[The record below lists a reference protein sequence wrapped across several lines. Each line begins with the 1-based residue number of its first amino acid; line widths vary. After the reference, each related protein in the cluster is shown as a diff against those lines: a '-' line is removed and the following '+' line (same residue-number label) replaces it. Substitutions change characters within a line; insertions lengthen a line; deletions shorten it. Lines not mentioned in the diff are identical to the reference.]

1 MASCWYGKN
10 RQPITL
16 DWSPVFIRKDTPSVT
31 FNVQANIN
39 LFCPGFAIAN
49 FCSVVRSCFRKAF
62 EVKNATMSAPV
73 NPTAPPSYDEA
84 TVMDPAYPPPQPQY
98 QGQYPP
104 QEAYPQ
110 GSAAY
115 PPGEPY
121 PPAQGAYPPGE
132 AYPPSS
138 GYSAP
143 PPAQAPPPATSYGSA
158 TGDVEGGFTAAR
170 SLSDKDVRRKFIMK
184 VYLILTLQLAVTFG
198 TVCLFFFVE
207 PVRTYVLGSPGLYWA
222 SYGVFLVVYIV
233 LACCGEFRRKTPHNY
248 IALTIFTISLSYLTG
263 TIACTYYETGG
274 QTVLI
279 ALAITGGV
287 TVGVTLFSIQTKYDF
302 TSCGGFLFIFSW
314 SLFLFGFIAIF
325 TYSQI
330 LYTVYAWLAALLFTL
345 FLAYD
350 TQLLIGGRRFELSP
364 EEYIFGAL
372 NLYIDVVYLF
382 LIILSLFGG
391 SR

>member
-1 MASCWYGKN
+1 
-10 RQPITL
+10 
-16 DWSPVFIRKDTPSVT
+16 
-31 FNVQANIN
+31 
-39 LFCPGFAIAN
+39 
-49 FCSVVRSCFRKAF
+49 
-62 EVKNATMSAPV
+62 MSAPV

-84 TVMDPAYPPPQPQY
+84 TVMDPAYPPRQSPY

-104 QEAYPQ
+104 QDPYPPESNPAYPP
-110 GSAAY
+110 GPAAY
-115 PPGEPY
+115 PPGQAAY
-121 PPAQGAYPPGE
+121 PPGQAAYAPGE
-132 AYPPSS
+132 AYPPTS

-143 PPAQAPPPATSYGSA
+143 PPAQAPPPATNYAMSGSA
-158 TGDVEGGFTAAR
+158 SEDVEGGFSAAR

-207 PVRTYVLGSPGLYWA
+207 RVRNYVLFTPGLYWA
-222 SYGVFLVVYIV
+222 SYGIFLVVYIV

-248 IALTIFTISLSYLTG
+248 IALAIFTISLSYLTG

-325 TYSQI
+325 TYSRI

-372 NLYIDVVYLF
+372 NLYVDVVYLF
-382 LIILSLFGG
+382 LIILSLVGGG